1 VAPSPSSTS
10 NAAWWNDRQFWLSP
24 ASNLP
29 SDTATILVPVEVQ
42 KAAPHELLGGA
53 RYQRIAPLIAPAIDM
68 ASMLNS
74 TAKQAIQANA
84 KRCRDMTNSVSGAI
98 KGLFSLNARRK

>member
-1 VAPSPSSTS
+1 M
-10 NAAWWNDRQFWLSP
+10 SP

-42 KAAPHELLGGA
+42 KLLIMNCSTGPLLDCA
-53 RYQRIAPLIAPAIDM
+53 IAPENDM

-84 KRCRDMTNSVSGAI
+84 NRCRDMTNSVIGAI
-98 KGLFSLNARRK
+98 KAAI